1 MSDTMRITILED
13 GTIRT
18 ETDRI
23 SAPAHQSAE
32 AFLTGVAKLTGGE
45 TTRRSKHGHQHHHH
59 HDHAEAGHGHKE

>member
-1 MSDTMRITILED
+1 MSDTMRIVVLED

-32 AFLTGVAKLTGGE
+32 AFLATVTTFTGGPASR
-45 TTRRSKHGHQHHHH
+45 TKKVAAHVHHV
-59 HDHAEAGHGHKE
+59 DHVHNTGS